1 MRYSMP
7 GYELGGVVEIGLAS
21 QKRYISFSVLRQAA
35 LQSNVGRL
43 TGLSVGKG
51 CIRFRRPEEIDEGTV
66 RALLAATVA
75 DRGEVC

>member
-1 MRYSMP
+1 MRYGMP
-7 GYELGGVVEIGLAS
+7 GYELGGVVEIGFAS
-21 QKRYISFSVLRQAA
+21 QKRSISFYVLRRAA
-35 LQSNVGRL
+35 LQANVDRL
-43 TGLSVGKG
+43 TGFSVGKG